1 MSKKKPLGKRIG
13 ESKFGIFMRD
23 KVKPVAGDVLKVV
36 GDITGVEAI
45 ERVGDFLNANK
56 EKDEAHR
63 DLALEFERYRLE
75 WQLEMHRIDINNE
88 LETYKAEVDDRTSAR
103 LREAEYTKAT
113 GGRDWLMAAVVLT
126 GLVLLITTIITL
138 TFIVIPEENQ
148 RLADMCFGAI
158 MSIGASIF
166 SYYVGSS
173 KSSALKDTTIH
184 KMTHNA
190 KSED

>member
-1 MSKKKPLGKRIG
+1 MSDKKPLGKRIS

-56 EKDEAHR
+56 DKDDAHR

-75 WQLEMHRIDINNE
+75 WQLEMHRIDVQNE
-88 LETYKAEVDDRTSAR
+88 LESYKAEVEDRTSAR
-103 LREAEYTKAT
+103 LRESEYTKAT
-113 GGRDWLMAAVVLT
+113 GQRDWLMAAVVIT
-126 GLVLLITTIITL
+126 GLLLLITTIITL

-173 KSSALKDTTIH
+173 KSSALKDTTIN

-190 KSED
+190 KS